1 MPNEKKDSF
10 DEKDEEFLSEE
21 VNVEEPAVQSAETA
35 GAEAAAEAKIGAE
48 GPVITEDAEVYGH
61 QEALQLAEQKAKE
74 NYDKFLR
81 VYAEFEN
88 YRKRIDKEKS
98 EFIKYA
104 NEGMIKDILVVVD
117 NLERAIE
124 QAKDHAQAEGV
135 VLGVE
140 MILKQLKDI
149 LEKYGVKEMR
159 AMGEF
164 FDPRLHEA
172 VIHEVADEHEENMVI
187 AELQKGYILKDRLIR
202 PAMVK
207 VSRKSQNK
215 AEAVMNDE
223 E

>member
-1 MPNEKKDSF
+1 MSDECKDVSGGR
-10 DEKDEEFLSEE
+10 EEEFQSGKENIEE
-21 VNVEEPAVQSAETA
+21 SQALFDETA
-35 GAEAAAEAKIGAE
+35 GGSPADQAQASVEEAAVSEAQSAIQA
-48 GPVITEDAEVYGH
+48 
-61 QEALQLAEQKAKE
+61 AEQKAEE

-88 YRKRIDKEKS
+88 YKKRMEKEKS

-124 QAKDHAQAEGV
+124 QTKNHDQSEGV
-135 VLGVE
+135 ALGVE

-149 LEKYGVKEMR
+149 LDKYGVKEMR
-159 AMGEF
+159 AMGEP

-172 VIHEVADEHEENMVI
+172 VIHEVADEYEENMVI
-187 AELQKGYILKDRLIR
+187 SELQKGYILKDRLIR

-207 VSRKSQNK
+207 VSKKSRDK
-215 AEAVMNDE
+215 AETVMNDE